1 MHNDTRQ
8 SGSIIVSILVIMIF
22 LTITILSLGVISQ
35 ANLSRASQRIFLLQ
49 AQYAAE
55 SGADAAVAYMNAPAG
70 TYADSGVEK
79 PLYKSDFVN
88 THRATYQATV
98 TDTAS
103 SNKKTVRSIGRIYQ
117 PASATTPRYTYTL
130 DVAIERSSMQYTASI
145 VSRNSVEIASSVKAV
160 IAKSLYVNEYLRANK
175 NTNDV
180 QIDDLTVAGKYPDG
194 GNCSLSGS
202 GNLVRNPSLPAG
214 TKAKLRMAYNNCM
227 DATPGNT
234 SDADFDI
241 TANDTSLQKI
251 ASIYIPW
258 SYKMNN
264 DDGLGEYTNGS
275 CTDWTAASPTIP
287 SAGNTR
293 QTHYPDNGSGTVSA
307 SSCAGTGT
315 GAADINLGNKTITL
329 NDHAHVRAHL
339 CKSYNCTPTF
349 INPDADN
356 PKFVFVEG
364 VINFENITVDATSP
378 GDIIFVS
385 YATSQNIPA
394 SKQCPSDSAAI
405 RLGKDGSNSLVAPKA
420 YFIATN
426 GMLCVDQTKFDT
438 GTRSIGGI
446 SGKDIYLSSISGA
459 VFELT
464 FNPEFPLSS
473 IPLDLSWGAT
483 DVRRVY

>member
-1 MHNDTRQ
+1 MHNPRPQ
-8 SGSIIVSILVIMIF
+8 SGSIIVSILIIMIF
-22 LTITILSLGVISQ
+22 LTITILSLAVVSQ
-35 ANLSRASQRIFLLQ
+35 ANISRANQRIFALQ

-55 SGADAAVAYMNAPAG
+55 SGADTVVAYLNSTTG
-70 TYADSGVEK
+70 SYGYSGVERALFK
-79 PLYKSDFVN
+79 DSFAA
-88 THRATYQATV
+88 THRATYTATV
-98 TDTAS
+98 TDTGS
-103 SNKKTVRSIGRIYQ
+103 PNKKVVVSEGKVYQ
-117 PASATTPRYTYTL
+117 PKSATTPRFTYKVEVVL
-130 DVAIERSSMQYTASI
+130 ERSSMEYTASI

-202 GNLVRNPSLPAG
+202 GNLIRNPNLPTG
-214 TKAKLRMAYNNCM
+214 TKAKLRMAHNNCM
-227 DATPGNT
+227 DTPPGNT
-234 SDADFDI
+234 SNDDFDI
-241 TANDTSLQKI
+241 IANDSSLQKI

-264 DDGLGEYTNGS
+264 DDGNGQYTSGS
-275 CTDWTAASPTIP
+275 CSDWTAASPTIP
-287 SAGNTR
+287 SSGNPR
-293 QTHYPDNGSGTVSA
+293 ETHYPDSGSGTVNASA
-307 SSCAGTGT
+307 CAGSGSQP
-315 GAADINLGNKTITL
+315 ADLNLGSKTITL
-329 NDHAHVRAHL
+329 NDHAHIRAHL
-339 CKSYNCTPTF
+339 CKAYTCTPKF
-349 INPDADN
+349 INPEASK

-364 VINFENITVDATSP
+364 VINFENVTVDDSSP
-378 GDIIFVS
+378 GDVVFIS
-385 YATSQNIPA
+385 YATSQTIGA

-405 RLGKDGSNSLVAPKA
+405 RLGKDGSNALIAPKA

-438 GTRSIGGI
+438 GTKSIGGV

-464 FNPEFPLSS
+464 FNPEFPLQS

-483 DVRRVY
+483 DVKRVY